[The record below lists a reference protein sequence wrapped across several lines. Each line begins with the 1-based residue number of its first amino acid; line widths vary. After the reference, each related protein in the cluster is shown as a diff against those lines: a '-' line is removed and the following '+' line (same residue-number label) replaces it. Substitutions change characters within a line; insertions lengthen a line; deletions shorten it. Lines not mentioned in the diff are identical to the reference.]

1 MNIQLGELFTFVLS
15 FTGTDKQAVTIPL
28 EVAWVKAWTFGDT
41 VLFKLERYKTHQDGT
56 REVVQ
61 TYFKTEGEIR
71 KGLMDS
77 DKELDIT
84 EYDFS

>member
-41 VLFKLERYKTHQDGT
+41 VLFKLERYKEG
-56 REVVQ
+56 EVVQ
-61 TYFKTEGEIR
+61 TYFKTADEIR

>member
-28 EVAWVKAWTFGDT
+28 EVAWVKARTFGDT
-41 VLFKLERYKTHQDGT
+41 VLFKLERYKEG
-56 REVVQ
+56 EVVQ
-61 TYFKTEGEIR
+61 TYFKTADEIR

>member
-15 FTGTDKQAVTIPL
+15 FTGTDKQAVTNPL

-41 VLFKLERYKTHQDGT
+41 VLFKLERYKEG
-56 REVVQ
+56 EVVQ

>member
-41 VLFKLERYKTHQDGT
+41 VLFKLERYKDGQ
-56 REVVQ
+56 VVQ
-61 TYFKTEGEIR
+61 TYFKTEEEIT
-71 KGLMDS
+71 KGLQTE
-77 DKELDIT
+77 DKVLDIT
-84 EYDFS
+84 EYDFVKK